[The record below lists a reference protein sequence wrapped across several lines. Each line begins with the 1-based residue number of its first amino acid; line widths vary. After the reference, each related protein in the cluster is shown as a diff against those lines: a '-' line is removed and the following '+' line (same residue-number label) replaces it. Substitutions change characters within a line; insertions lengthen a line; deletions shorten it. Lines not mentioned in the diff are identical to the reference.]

1 VYQRILL
8 LLMLLG
14 CPAWSG
20 LSPQARAVDYQTE
33 IKPLLAEKC
42 YSCHG
47 ALEQESSLRL
57 ETRELMMRGGDSGAA
72 IVPGHADRSLI
83 IERMTA
89 DGFDRMPPI
98 EQGAAMTAGQID
110 LIRQWI
116 ESGAETPPETIPP
129 APSEHW
135 AFQPIQRPTI
145 ADGNG
150 NVHPLDALLE
160 VKRRERG
167 VQVQPAAERALQ
179 IRRLYLDLVGLP
191 PTIEQL
197 EDDRPWD
204 VIVDDLLHRPEHG
217 ERWARHWMDIW
228 RYCDWYGLG
237 KQLRYSQKHLW
248 HWRDWI
254 VDSLNE
260 DRGYDRMV
268 LEMLA
273 GDEIDPANPDVV
285 VATGYLARNYYLF
298 NRTTWLDNTIEH
310 TTKAFLGL
318 TMNCAKCHDHKY
330 DPISQHD
337 YYRMRAIFEP
347 HQVRLDPVPGVT
359 DFETDG
365 LPRVFDDH
373 VDLATY
379 LHVRGDPMNPDTQR
393 PVDPGVPQI
402 LSRFSTPIQP
412 IDLPSDAFA
421 PGTRDHVRIDRLV
434 ELDAEIARAEKT
446 LAEARKR
453 EQEQQDRFASKHEES
468 ESQSGSLSSSPTE
481 QADQFIDEFETL
493 DPEVWTIIGDGW
505 KLQEGRVHQTAVTR
519 EKQSLRLKRE
529 IPQDFDLTCKYTT
542 TGGSTYKS
550 VTFRFDE
557 SEDAKYANFVYTSA
571 HAPGPKVQAA
581 YTRDGQ
587 SAYPPVGRRAV
598 AIEIGRSYRLRFAV
612 RGTLV
617 NVWLDDEFMVAH
629 QFPDRRPG
637 ALSLSGFDATVAFDS
652 IRIAALDPKLS
663 LKPASGSTPTKVAM
677 TVPLAEAGWNLA
689 KARRTSFVASWN
701 ADRAKWGGNSV
712 KAEIIALA
720 REAAERQLNVE
731 IAAAEYEAVE
741 KTGDEKALAAIR
753 KRIDSAALRRTKLDT
768 ESPQYKPIRASLKAL
783 ETPAHKEP
791 DYAASYPPRSTGRR
805 LTLAKWIVHPENPLT
820 ARVAVNH
827 VWLRHFGQPLVE
839 SVFDFGL
846 RAKQPVQSEVLD
858 FLAYEFI
865 ASGWSFRH
873 LHRLIV
879 TSGAYRLA
887 STTLGADKNTLQNDP
902 DNQLYWRMNTTRME
916 SQVVRDSVLSL
927 AGKLDLT
934 VGGPSINPATESSR
948 RSLYFQ
954 HSRDQQDKFLE
965 MFDDADELQCYR
977 RSESI
982 VPQQALALSNS
993 KLAIEM
999 SAHIAR
1005 RFSHSADHA
1014 SRNQFIQTTFRSL
1027 LGRIAS
1033 EAEMTECLEY
1043 FNRLSEVTVAE
1054 PSEIRMRARFV
1065 HAILN
1070 HNDFVTIR

>member
-1 VYQRILL
+1 MYQKMLL
-8 LLMLLG
+8 LSMLLG
-14 CPAWSG
+14 CPVWSG
-20 LSPQARAVDYQTE
+20 LVPLANAVDYQTQ

-57 ETRELMMRGGDSGAA
+57 ETRELMMQGGDSGAA
-72 IVPGHADRSLI
+72 IVPGDADRSLI
-83 IERMTA
+83 IERMTT
-89 DGFDRMPPI
+89 DGFDRMPPA
-98 EQGAAMTAGQID
+98 EQGAAMTADQID

-116 ESGAETPPETIPP
+116 ESGAEAPHEAIPP

-135 AFQPIQRPTI
+135 AFQPIQRPEI
-145 ADGNG
+145 SDSSG

-160 VKRRERG
+160 VKRRDQG
-167 VQVQPAAERALQ
+167 VQVQSAADRTLQ
-179 IRRLYLDLVGLP
+179 VRRLYLDLVGLP

-197 EDDRPWD
+197 EDDRPWN
-204 VIVDDLLHRPEHG
+204 VLVDDLLHRPEHG

-237 KQLRYSQKHLW
+237 NQLRNSQKHLW

-260 DRGYDRMV
+260 DKGYDRMV

-273 GDEIDPANPDVV
+273 GDELDPTNPDVV

-310 TTKAFLGL
+310 ASKAFLGL

-330 DPISQHD
+330 DPISQDD

-359 DFETDG
+359 NFETDG

-373 VDLATY
+373 IDLATY
-379 LHVRGDPMNPDTQR
+379 LHVRGDPTNPDTEN
-393 PVDPGVPQI
+393 PIDPGVPQI
-402 LSRFSTPIQP
+402 LSRFSSPIQP
-412 IDLPSDAFA
+412 IDLPSDAYA
-421 PGTRDHVRIDRLV
+421 PGTRGHVRTDRLV
-434 ELDAEIARAEKT
+434 GLDAEVARAEKI

-453 EQEQQDRFASKHEES
+453 SQQQRARLANEPNKS
-468 ESQSGSLSSSPTE
+468 ESQPESQPESLAQ
-481 QADQFIDEFETL
+481 QADEFVDEFETL
-493 DPEVWTIIGDGW
+493 DPDVWSIIGDGW
-505 KLQEGRVHQTAVTR
+505 QLQEGRVHQTVATR
-519 EKQSLRLKRE
+519 EKQLLRLKQELPR
-529 IPQDFDLTCKYTT
+529 DFDLTCQYTT

-557 SEDAKYANFVYTSA
+557 SEDAKHANFVYTSA

-587 SAYPPVGRRAV
+587 NAYPPAGRRAV
-598 AIEIGRSYRLRFAV
+598 AIEIGRSYRLRFAI

-617 NVWLDDEFMVAH
+617 NVWLDDEFMLAY
-629 QFPDRRPG
+629 QFPDRQPG

-652 IRIAALDPKLS
+652 IRIAALDPEVALQ
-663 LKPASGSTPTKVAM
+663 PASGSTPAKSEV
-677 TVPLAEAGWNLA
+677 TVPLAEAGWKLA
-689 KARRTSFVASWN
+689 KARRASFVASWN
-701 ADRAKWGGNSV
+701 ADRARWGGSS
-712 KAEIIALA
+712 ADSEIATLS
-720 REAAERQLNVE
+720 RAAAGRQVDME
-731 IAAAEYEAVE
+731 IAAAEYEAIE
-741 KTGDEKALAAIR
+741 KAGDEKAVAAVR
-753 KRIDSAALRRTKLDT
+753 KRIDSANLRRTKLET
-768 ESPQYKPIRASLKAL
+768 EVPSYKSIRASRKAL

-791 DYAASYPPRSTGRR
+791 DYAASYSPRSTGRR
-805 LTLAKWIVHPENPLT
+805 LALAKWIVHPENPLT

-846 RAKQPVQSEVLD
+846 RAKQPVQSDVLD

-865 ASGWSFRH
+865 TSGWSFRH

-879 TSGAYRLA
+879 TSDAYRLA
-887 STTLGADKNTLQNDP
+887 STTLGADEATLLKDP

-916 SQVVRDSVLSL
+916 SQVVRDAILSL
-927 AGKLDLT
+927 AGKLDLA
-934 VGGPSINPATESSR
+934 VGGPSIDPAKESFR

-999 SAHIAR
+999 SAQMAR
-1005 RFSHSADHA
+1005 RFSNSVDRA
-1014 SRNQFIQTTFRSL
+1014 SRNDFIQTTFRSL

-1033 EAEMTECLEY
+1033 DAEIAECREY
-1043 FNRLSEVTVAE
+1043 FNRLAELTVVE
-1054 PSEIRMRARFV
+1054 PSEIRMRERFV